1 MANDEGMTPNDE
13 TRNARSFTGCC
24 FDHSCFVIVSSLV
37 IGHWSFAT
45 GHAHQLAFERSLAVS
60 EEVTLKIASR
70 RLTVSNP
77 DKVFYNAG
85 KFTKLD
91 IVSYYLGVAPF
102 LLPHFRGRPVTLKR
116 YPTGIHGEVFYEKD
130 APSFT
135 PDWVKTFPVPRREG
149 GPDIRYIL
157 INDAATLAWAANIA
171 ALELHP
177 FLHRVPH
184 LDRPTHAVFDLDP
197 GEGAGLLEC
206 IEVAFLLREVL
217 TKLRLKSFPK
227 VSGSKGLQLYVPL
240 NTPTSYPATQL
251 FAKTIAELLER
262 ENPKL
267 VVSDMAKNLRH
278 RKVFVDWS
286 QNADHKTTVGVYSLR
301 AKNNHP
307 FVSMPVAWPELKKAK
322 IDALYFEAP
331 AALKRLKKLGDLFAP
346 VLKLKQKLPE
356 QFRATEEPKG
366 HSRVRALETYA
377 AKRDFSRTAEPG
389 PSAPRRSRQGSRR
402 RFVIQKHAA
411 SHLHYDFRLEMHD
424 VLKSWAVP
432 KNLSLKDS
440 ETRTGFE
447 TEDHPID
454 YLEFEGVIPEGEYGG
469 GTVMVWDIGTYEV
482 LEGNYWKG
490 ILTVFLSGKKLKGE
504 WTLKRTDSEDGK
516 AKWFVNKTGGNAKS
530 IPKKREPV
538 SAITGRTM
546 EEIAGQRTAVWRSDL
561 SSSVEGD
568 LAPGQ
573 AKSRRSGRK
582 GPSHITKQKPP
593 RFVRPMKAT
602 AVTELPKEGDW
613 IYEVKWDGYRALA
626 LKHGDDVRLLS
637 LKEKN
642 LTSDFPEVAAA
653 MRALAAETAVV
664 DGEIVAVDA
673 QGRPSFQ
680 VLQNRKTLGRDW
692 TVVYYAFDL
701 VALEGEDLQQL
712 PLHERKARLK
722 ALIAQTGSPILRY
735 SAELSGTQRAVI
747 RTVAAA
753 GLEGVIAKQRDSLYR
768 AGTRATTWLKF
779 KLNKGQE
786 FVIGGYKPN
795 AGSFQS
801 ILVGYYDAKKLIFA
815 GKVRQGFNPVG
826 RARLLKELK
835 PFLADKCPFANLPT
849 SRKSHFGEGITV
861 DEMSELCWL
870 KPKLVAQISFTE
882 WTNYGLLRHATFEG
896 LREDKAPREVI
907 REA

>member
-1 MANDEGMTPNDE
+1 VYGA
-13 TRNARSFTGCC
+13 
-24 FDHSCFVIVSSLV
+24 SSTFALR
-37 IGHWSFAT
+37 HWSFVISRA
-45 GHAHQLAFERSLAVS
+45 LAIPGEYFAMAETVELTVGR
-60 EEVTLKIASR
+60 R
-70 RLTVSNP
+70 RLSVSNP
-77 DKVFYNAG
+77 AKVFYNAG

-91 IVSYYLGVAPF
+91 VINYYLRVAPF

-116 YPTGIHGEVFYEKD
+116 YPNGIHGEVFYEKD
-130 APSFT
+130 APSFA

-149 GPDIRYIL
+149 GPDINYIL
-157 INDAATLAWAANIA
+157 INDAATLAWAASIA

-197 GEGAGLLEC
+197 GEGAGLPEC

-217 TKLRLKSFPK
+217 TKLRMKSFPK

-240 NTPTSYPATQL
+240 NTPTSYSGTQL

-262 ENPKL
+262 EHPKV

-278 RKVFVDWS
+278 GKVFVDWS

-301 AKNNHP
+301 AKNDHP
-307 FVSMPVAWPELKKAK
+307 FVSMPVEWPELEKAK

-331 AALKRLKKLGDLFAP
+331 AALKRLKKVGDLFAP

-356 QFRATEEPKG
+356 QFRTTEEPKS
-366 HSRVRALETYA
+366 HPKVRALETYA
-377 AKRDFSRTAEPG
+377 AKRDFSRTDEPG
-389 PSAPRRSRQGSRR
+389 PSGPRRSRQGSRR

-432 KNLSLKDS
+432 KNLSLEEG
-440 ETRTGFE
+440 ETRTAFE

-490 ILTVFLSGKKLKGE
+490 TLTLFLSGKKLKGE
-504 WTLKRTDSEDGK
+504 WTLKRIDSEDGK
-516 AKWFVNKTGGNAKS
+516 AKWFVNKTGGKAKPLS
-530 IPKKREPV
+530 KKRESV
-538 SAITGRTM
+538 SAKTGRTM
-546 EEIAGQRTAVWRSDL
+546 EQIAGEPTAVWRSNRSSNVGGAFVPRKAKPGL
-561 SSSVEGD
+561 SVH
-568 LAPGQ
+568 
-573 AKSRRSGRK
+573 K
-582 GPSHITKQKPP
+582 GPSHIAKQKPP

-602 AVTELPKEGDW
+602 TVTELPEEGDW
-613 IYEVKWDGYRALA
+613 IYEVKWDGYRALS
-626 LKHGDDVRLLS
+626 LKDGDEVRLLS

-653 MRALAAETAVV
+653 MRLLAAQTAMV

-680 VLQNRKTLGRDW
+680 VLQNRKTLGRGW

-701 VALEGEDLQQL
+701 LNLEGEDLQQL
-712 PLHERKARLK
+712 PLHDRKARLK
-722 ALIAQTGSPILRY
+722 ALIAKTGSPILRY
-735 SAELSGTQRAVI
+735 SAELSGTQSAVI

-753 GLEGVIAKQRDSLYR
+753 GLEGVIAKKRDSLYR
-768 AGTRATTWLKF
+768 AGTRVTTWLKF
-779 KLNKGQE
+779 KLNNGQE
-786 FVIGGYKPN
+786 FVIGGYKPD

-801 ILVGYYDAKKLIFA
+801 ILVGYFDAKKLIFA

-826 RARLLKELK
+826 RARLLKEMK
-835 PFLADKCPFANLPT
+835 PLLADECPFANLPT
-849 SRKSHFGEGITV
+849 SRKSHFGEGITI

-870 KPKLVAQISFTE
+870 KPKLVAQVSFTE

-907 REA
+907 RER

>member
-1 MANDEGMTPNDE
+1 MAEVSLRIG
-13 TRNARSFTGCC
+13 ARR
-24 FDHSCFVIVSSLV
+24 VL
-37 IGHWSFAT
+37 
-45 GHAHQLAFERSLAVS
+45 
-60 EEVTLKIASR
+60 
-70 RLTVSNP
+70 VSNP
-77 DKVFYNAG
+77 AKVFYNAG

-91 IVSYYLGVAPF
+91 VVNYYLRVAPF
-102 LLPHFRGRPVTLKR
+102 LLPHFRARPVTLKR
-116 YPTGIHGEVFYEKD
+116 YPNGIHGEVFYEKD
-130 APSFT
+130 APSFA
-135 PDWVKTFPVPRREG
+135 PDWIKTFPVPRREG
-149 GPDIRYIL
+149 GPDINYIL
-157 INDAATLAWAANIA
+157 INDAPTLAWAASIA

-177 FLHRVPH
+177 FLHRAPH

-197 GEGAGLLEC
+197 GEGAGLPEC
-206 IEVAFLLREVL
+206 MEVAFLLRDVL
-217 TKLRLKSFPK
+217 TRLRLKSFPK

-240 NTPTSYPATQL
+240 NAAVSYSATQL

-262 ENPKL
+262 EHPTL
-267 VVSDMAKNLRH
+267 VVADMAKNLRH
-278 RKVFVDWS
+278 GKVFVDWS

-301 AKNNHP
+301 AKNDHP
-307 FVSMPVAWPELKKAK
+307 FVSMPVEWPELKKAK
-322 IDALYFEAP
+322 VDELHFEAP

-356 QFRATEEPKG
+356 QFRAIEEPR
-366 HSRVRALETYA
+366 SRARVRALETYA
-377 AKRDFSRTAEPG
+377 AKRDFSRTDEPG
-389 PSAPRRSRQGSRR
+389 PAGPRRSRQGSRR

-411 SHLHYDFRLEMHD
+411 SHLHYDFRLEMQD

-432 KNLSLKDS
+432 KNLSLKEG
-440 ETRTGFE
+440 ETRTAFE

-454 YLEFEGVIPEGEYGG
+454 YLEFEGVTPEGEYGG
-469 GTVMVWDIGTYEV
+469 GTVMVWDIGNYEV

-490 ILTVFLSGKKLKGE
+490 MLTVFLSGKKLRGE
-504 WTLKRTDSEDGK
+504 WTLQRTDSEDGK
-516 AKWFVNKTGGNAKS
+516 AKWYVNKTGGKAKQVS
-530 IPKKREPV
+530 KKRESV
-538 SAITGRTM
+538 LAVTGRTM
-546 EEIAGQRTAVWRSDL
+546 EQIAGQRTAVWRSNR
-561 SSSVEGD
+561 
-568 LAPGQ
+568 
-573 AKSRRSGRK
+573 SRRDVLPHVPGAGRAEAR
-582 GPSHITKQKPP
+582 PSVAPKQKPP

-602 AVTELPKEGDW
+602 AVTELPGEDDW
-613 IYEVKWDGYRALA
+613 IYEVKWDGYRALG

-653 MRALAAETAVV
+653 MRALAAQTAIV

-680 VLQNRKTLGRDW
+680 VLQNRKTLGRGW

-701 VALEGEDLQQL
+701 LNLDGEDLQQV

-722 ALIAQTGSPILRY
+722 TLIAKTGLPILRY
-735 SAELSGTQRAVI
+735 SAELSGRQSAVI

-753 GLEGVIAKQRDSLYR
+753 GLEGVIAKKRDSLYR
-768 AGTRATTWLKF
+768 AGTRVSTWLKF

-786 FVIGGYKPN
+786 FVIGGYKPD

-826 RARLLKELK
+826 RARLLKEMK
-835 PFLADKCPFANLPT
+835 PFLADQCPFSNLPT
-849 SRKSHFGEGITV
+849 TRKSHFGEGITI

-870 KPKLVAQISFTE
+870 KPKLVAQVSFTE

-896 LREDKAPREVI
+896 LRQDKAPREVV